1 MKEEDIGRLLAVPGR
16 ENRVGDFATGYDG
29 PLRKADGKEMLRENV
44 ERLARLQDVLYAH
57 DRYAVLVVFQAMD
70 AAGKDGTIK
79 HVFSG
84 VNPQGCRVSSFK
96 QPSSEELDHDYLWRI
111 VRQLPERGCIGVF
124 NRSHYE
130 DVLVARVHPEILTGN
145 RLPGI
150 HNTKDVTPEFWAERY
165 RQINDFERY
174 LTETGTLVI
183 KFFLNVSEK
192 EQERRFIAR
201 LEDPAKNWKFS
212 SSDMK
217 ERALWNDYML
227 AYSDV
232 LTRTSTEYAPWYVIP
247 ADRKWYMRYA
257 VSRILVD
264 RIASLPLRYPEMSED
279 KRFQIES
286 ARKELALLVG
296 EPEYQ

>member
-1 MKEEDIGRLLAVPGR
+1 MKEDDIGRLLAVPGR

-145 RLPGI
+145 KLPGI
-150 HNTKDVTPEFWAERY
+150 HNTEDVTPEFWAERY

-174 LTETGTLVI
+174 LSETGTLVI

-232 LTRTSTEYAPWYVIP
+232 LNRTSTEYAPWYVIP

>member
-1 MKEEDIGRLLAVPGR
+1 MKDEDIGRLLAVPGR
-16 ENRVGDFATGYDG
+16 ENRVEDFATGYDG

-150 HNTKDVTPEFWAERY
+150 HNTEDVTPEFWAERY